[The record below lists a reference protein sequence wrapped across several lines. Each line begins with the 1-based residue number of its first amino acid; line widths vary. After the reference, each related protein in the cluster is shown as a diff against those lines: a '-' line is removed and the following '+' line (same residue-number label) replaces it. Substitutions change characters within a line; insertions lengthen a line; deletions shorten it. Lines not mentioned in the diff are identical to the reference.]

1 MKKLPTYIEY
11 IEQFIQFPDFKSA
24 QSPKITEY
32 HKTPFNNVVRFRTR
46 QENIIANYL
55 LAKENPS
62 DIEQIK
68 ILNTLRNT
76 EGKFLTEEELSHLYS
91 LDFYLFQKSWQEVI
105 QPTQFP
111 VVHRSKKQYHFTE
124 EQKKKTSEFLRKT
137 ISKHRKT
144 HTAKP
149 KKEHT
154 VKPKLEHKVKP
165 KKEHTSEKEMERRR
179 KISETL
185 KGHTVSDES
194 IEKMRIAHL
203 GKKQT
208 AEEIEKRIAPLR
220 GRKRSPETIAKMKA
234 SRRGKLSEEHKKSL
248 SIAHTGKTLSPEHK
262 EKISESMK
270 RYREQLRQTN
280 SFSNGCRID
289 SGELSC

>member
-1 MKKLPTYIEY
+1 MKLPTYIEY
-11 IEQFIQFPDFKSA
+11 IEQFIQFPDYESA
-24 QSPKITEY
+24 QSPNFTEY
-32 HKTPFNNVVRFRTR
+32 HITPFNNVVRFRTR

-62 DIEQIK
+62 IEQIK
-68 ILNTLRNT
+68 KLNRLRNT

-111 VVHRSKKQYHFTE
+111 VVHRTKKQYHFSE

-144 HTAKP
+144 HTP
-149 KKEHT
+149 KQLK
-154 VKPKLEHKVKP
+154 VHKVKP
-165 KKEHTSEKEMERRR
+165 KKEHTIEKEMERRR

-203 GKKQT
+203 GKKQS